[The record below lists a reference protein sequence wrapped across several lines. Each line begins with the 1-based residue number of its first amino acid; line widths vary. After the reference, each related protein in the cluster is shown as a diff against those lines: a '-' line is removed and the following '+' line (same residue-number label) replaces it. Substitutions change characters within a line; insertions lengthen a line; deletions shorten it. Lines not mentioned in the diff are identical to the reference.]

1 MTMPKSYAERRKE
14 RKPAGFRIF
23 SPRTKGLMRVGVYLM
38 VVLAVS
44 SVFAG
49 RSALAG
55 VSEKA
60 LVTGRQLDKLQ
71 EFASGAE
78 RLMLNGQAINIGSA
92 TSTLSMEEVLDR
104 FEGVCKLDSTLA
116 HDFRDVDAM
125 LHDDALKT
133 FATKRNFGV
142 IREQTVDDGVV
153 ACATR
158 NPENGNRTTLDGFRK
173 FAESWDVADVG
184 LLRYAYV
191 RRLENGRS
199 HVLTVWTDGSF
210 KLDAMLPGDDGTDAL
225 GTDPENVP
233 RPPQATRYLTAAAEG
248 RPHSVR
254 IYESRQGA
262 PEVLK
267 MYETEMPKRGWTAID
282 TGDTAPEAR
291 YFERNGVDMLVVVE
305 ANGDRSMVSMVETG
319 G

>member
-1 MTMPKSYAERRKE
+1 
-14 RKPAGFRIF
+14 
-23 SPRTKGLMRVGVYLM
+23 
-38 VVLAVS
+38 
-44 SVFAG
+44 
-49 RSALAG
+49 
-55 VSEKA
+55 
-60 LVTGRQLDKLQ
+60 
-71 EFASGAE
+71 
-78 RLMLNGQAINIGSA
+78 
-92 TSTLSMEEVLDR
+92 
-104 FEGVCKLDSTLA
+104 
-116 HDFRDVDAM
+116 VDAL
-125 LHDDALKT
+125 LHDESMKT

-158 NPENGNRTTLDGFRK
+158 NPENGNRTTLEGFRK

-210 KLDAMLPGDDGTDAL
+210 KLDAMLPGDDGQDAL

-233 RPPQATRYLTAAAEG
+233 RPPDATRYLTAAAEG

-254 IYESRQGA
+254 IYESRQPA
-262 PEVLK
+262 RDVLR
-267 MYETEMPKRGWTAID
+267 MYETDMPKRGWTPID

-305 ANGDRSMVSMVETG
+305 ENGERSMVSMVETG